1 MTRMNEVETETPL
14 AAPPLTHPDDI
25 VPANDPRLSL
35 LPDELETVKEI
46 VQKHLPGVVAM
57 ICQNMTWRLADLAP
71 IPVEGAARAAWVR
84 GLDEERRSAWINL
97 TAERKLYVDLSA
109 AYEAGKWKTVLFL
122 LTWAPWEQPA
132 SGYLPKA
139 DYDKLQAIRNAY
151 QDRKDATARELVL
164 LLEAHQ
170 KPTTR
175 A

>member
-1 MTRMNEVETETPL
+1 MNEVGTESPL

-46 VQKHLPGVVAM
+46 VQKHLPGVVAV
-57 ICQNMTWRLADLAP
+57 ICQDMAWRLADLAP
-71 IPVEGAARAAWVR
+71 IPVEGAAHAAWVR
-84 GLDEERRSAWINL
+84 ELDAERRSAWINL
-97 TAERKLYVDLSA
+97 TAERKLYVDLST
-109 AYEAGKWKTVLFL
+109 AYGAGKWKTLLLL
-122 LTWAPWEQPA
+122 LTRPPWEAPA

-151 QDRKDATARELVL
+151 QDRMDATAREFVL
-164 LLEAHQ
+164 LREAHQ
-170 KPTTR
+170 KPSTR